1 VWLLVLSLWAG
12 VVSQGWIYTVI
23 RRFRLRL
30 MDELAAAEGFTL
42 SGDVPA
48 DVAALA
54 GGRPGVAER
63 LSVYDVIAAAPG
75 LPFGTATVVQ
85 YLAAVAGSVVGF
97 LLPITAR
104 R

>member
-1 VWLLVLSLWAG
+1 
-12 VVSQGWIYTVI
+12 
-23 RRFRLRL
+23 

-42 SGDVPA
+42 SGDVRA
-48 DVAALA
+48 DAAALA

-75 LPFGTATVVQ
+75 LPFGTAAVVQ

-97 LLPITAR
+97 VLPITAR